1 MLKKLLKYEYF
12 ITARYFI
19 PLYLCFITITLLN
32 KLFKE
37 LDLMQD
43 NFQVFDSLDGISK
56 ELITSAFR
64 NLTNYLYALFLIAM
78 FLLTTIF
85 LIYRFYKNMTCDEAY
100 LQFTLPVKPGT
111 HIVNKLLGAYTWQLL
126 TFLLVFFS

>member
-78 FLLTTIF
+78 FLMITL
-85 LIYRFYKNMTCDEAY
+85 NMTN
-100 LQFTLPVKPGT
+100 LMPKSMLHPRT
-111 HIVNKLLGAYTWQLL
+111 ILL
-126 TFLLVFFS
+126 FII